1 MNAHCEAKLKTRERR
16 RTRPSAKS
24 LSAASATVTP
34 SARHEPSWPN
44 SDNFRACSDLEPSA
58 LIQYGETVGALP
70 DYEADAAFQPR
81 HAASYHDY
89 GDDRGEILDRL
100 E

>member
-1 MNAHCEAKLKTRERR
+1 MQH
-16 RTRPSAKS
+16 
-24 LSAASATVTP
+24 
-34 SARHEPSWPN
+34 
-44 SDNFRACSDLEPSA
+44 
-58 LIQYGETVGALP
+58 GETVGALP

-89 GDDRGEILDRL
+89 GDGRGEILDRL